1 MTSTI
6 DLLRQGRN
14 DEIWIKHCGF
24 LDLKLDEFMEIQ
36 ERLLLEQIGFLSRSE
51 IGRKLI
57 GEIPPSSAEEF
68 RRLVPLT
75 TYGDYEPYL
84 KGQKSDSLPVEP
96 FAWGRTSGRSGEYSA
111 KWAPYSKR
119 MYDSLGEVAVG
130 AMLMAS
136 CAQKGEVNL
145 HPGNVILLGTAPPPY
160 TSGLITHSVADQLEV
175 KFVPS
180 LEAGEKMDFGDRI
193 AEGFKLAI
201 GTGLDFFYGLSSILA
216 KTGQRFESGSGSI
229 QFSSIMLRPSVIIR
243 LLGGFIKAKLNK
255 RNILPKDIWKLKG
268 IMSGGT
274 DTDIYRERI
283 KRYWGKEPLEGYAC
297 TEGGN
302 MAMQAWNFK
311 GMTFFPDCNFLEF
324 IPYEDHIKNKQ
335 DPGYKPP
342 TVLLNELQPGIY
354 ELVFTNLL
362 GGVFT
367 RYRVGDLFEVISLR
381 DEELNIDVPQ
391 VRFYSRADD
400 IIDLGGF
407 TKLTERS
414 IWQVIEASKINY
426 VEWTARKEEVGGEPI
441 LHLYIELS
449 ESDGT
454 SSDQLKPLIRAG
466 LQQVSSDFTDLEY
479 MLGSDHLQVTR
490 LANNSFTRYMEDRKR
505 AGSDLAHVKPPHMQP
520 SNDVV
525 KRLLQVGKG

>member
-6 DLLRQGRN
+6 DLIRQGRN
-14 DEIWIKHCGF
+14 DEIWTKHCGF

-36 ERLLLEQIGFLSRSE
+36 ERLLMEQIGFLRRSE
-51 IGRKLI
+51 IGKKLI
-57 GEIPPSSAEEF
+57 GATTPASVAEF

-75 TYGDYEPYL
+75 TYADYEPYL
-84 KGQKSDSLPVEP
+84 KGMKSDSLPVEP
-96 FAWGRTSGRSGEYSA
+96 YAWGRTSGRSGEYSA

-130 AMLMAS
+130 AMLLAS
-136 CAQKGEVNL
+136 CSRKGEVNL
-145 HPGNVILLGTAPPPY
+145 HLGNVILLGTAPPPY
-160 TSGLITHSVADQLEV
+160 TSGLITHSVADQLQV

-180 LEAGEKMDFGDRI
+180 LEAGEKMDFGERI
-193 AEGFKLAI
+193 AEGFKLAM
-201 GTGLDFFYGLSSILA
+201 GTGLDYFYGLSSILA
-216 KTGQRFESGSGSI
+216 KTGQRFESGSGTI
-229 QFSSIMLRPSVIIR
+229 KFSPSMLNPNVLFR
-243 LLGGFIKAKLNK
+243 LLRGFLKAKINK
-255 RNILPKDIWKLKG
+255 RNVLPKDIWKLKG

-324 IPYEDHIKNKQ
+324 IPYEDTIKNKH
-335 DPGYKPP
+335 DPGYQPS
-342 TVLLNELQPGIY
+342 TVLLNELNVGIY

-381 DEELNIDVPQ
+381 DEELNIDIPQ

-414 IWQVIEASKINY
+414 IWQVIEASMINY
-426 VEWTARKEEVGGEPI
+426 VDWAARKEQVGGEPI
-441 LHLYIELS
+441 LHLYIELN
-449 ESDGT
+449 ESDKT
-454 SSDQLKPLIRAG
+454 SAEQLKPLIHNG
-466 LQQVSSDFTDLEY
+466 LQKVIPDFADLEY
-479 MLGSDHLQVTR
+479 ILGSDHLQVTR
-490 LANNSFTRYMEDRKR
+490 LANNSFNWYMDERRR
-505 AGSDLAHVKPPHMQP
+505 AGSDLAHVKPPHMQA
-520 SNDVV
+520 SNDVI
-525 KRLLQVGKG
+525 KRLLHAGKG

>member
-1 MTSTI
+1 MSTTI
-6 DLLRQGRN
+6 DLLKQGRN
-14 DEIWIKHCGF
+14 DEIWTKHCGY
-24 LDLKLDEFMEIQ
+24 LDLRLDEFMKIQ
-36 ERLLLEQIGFLSRSE
+36 ERLLLEQIGFLSHSE

-57 GEIPPSSAEEF
+57 GEIQPASVAEF

-75 TYGDYEPYL
+75 TYRDYEPYL
-84 KGQKSDSLPVEP
+84 KGMKSDSLPVEP
-96 FAWGRTSGRSGEYSA
+96 YAWARTSGRSGEYSA

-119 MYDSLGEVAVG
+119 MYDSLGEVSIG

-136 CAQKGEVNL
+136 CARKGEVNL

-180 LEAGEKMDFGDRI
+180 LEAGEKMDFGERI
-193 AEGFKLAI
+193 AEGFKLGM

-216 KTGQRFESGSGSI
+216 KTGQRFESGSGTI
-229 QFSSIMLRPSVIIR
+229 KFSPTMLRPDVFFR
-243 LLGGFIKAKLNK
+243 LLGGFLKAKLNK

-283 KRYWGKEPLEGYAC
+283 KHYWGKEPLEGYAC

-311 GMTFFPDCNFLEF
+311 GMTFFPDGNFLEF
-324 IPYEDHIKNKQ
+324 IPYEDHLKNKQ
-335 DPGYKPP
+335 DPGYQLL

-381 DEELNIDVPQ
+381 DKELNIDIPQ

-407 TKLTERS
+407 TRLTERT

-426 VEWTARKEEVGGEPI
+426 VDWTARKEQVGGEPI
-441 LHLYIELS
+441 LHLYIELG

-454 SSDQLKPLIRAG
+454 SSDQLKPLIHAG
-466 LQQVSSDFTDLEY
+466 LQQVDSDFTDLEY

-490 LANNSFTRYMEDRKR
+490 LANNSFMRYMEDRRR

-520 SNDVV
+520 SNDVI
-525 KRLLQVGKG
+525 KRLLQAGQG

>member
-1 MTSTI
+1 MPTTI
-6 DLLRQGRN
+6 DLIRQGRN
-14 DEIWIKHCGF
+14 DEIWTKHCGF
-24 LDLKLDEFMEIQ
+24 LDLKLDEFMGIQ

-57 GEIPPSSAEEF
+57 GEVPPASITEF
-68 RRLVPLT
+68 RRRVPLT
-75 TYGDYEPYL
+75 TYHDYEPYL
-84 KGQKSDSLPVEP
+84 KGMRSDSLPVEP
-96 FAWGRTSGRSGEYSA
+96 YAWGRTSGRSGEYSA

-119 MYDSLGEVAVG
+119 MYDSLGEVSIG

-136 CAQKGEVNL
+136 CTRKGEVNL

-175 KFVPS
+175 TFVPS
-180 LEAGEKMDFGDRI
+180 LETGEKMDFGERI
-193 AEGFKLAI
+193 AEGFKLGM

-216 KTGQRFESGSGSI
+216 KTGQRFESGSGNI
-229 QFSSIMLRPSVIIR
+229 KFSPTMLRPSVIFR
-243 LLGGFIKAKLNK
+243 LLKGFFNAKLNK
-255 RNILPKDIWKLKG
+255 RNVLPKDIWKLKG

-335 DPGYKPP
+335 DPRYQPP
-342 TVLLNELQPGIY
+342 TVLSNELQPGIY

-381 DEELNIDVPQ
+381 DEELNIDLPQ

-414 IWQVIEASKINY
+414 IWQVIEASKIDY
-426 VEWTARKEEVGGEPI
+426 VEWTARKEQVGGEPI

-449 ESDGT
+449 ESDRT
-454 SSDQLKPLIRAG
+454 SSDQLKPLIHAG
-466 LQQVSSDFTDLEY
+466 LHEVNSDFTDLEY
-479 MLGSDHLQVTR
+479 ILGSDHLLVTR
-490 LANNSFTRYMEDRKR
+490 LANNSFTRYMEDRRR

-520 SNDVV
+520 SNDVI
-525 KRLLQVGKG
+525 KRLLQVGQE